1 LTTDVSGLDSADG
14 WVSERE
20 KVPDADVRRLDNA
33 ELTLNAAELKG
44 SHHRVYYFGNHFE
57 KK

>member
-1 LTTDVSGLDSADG
+1 MRMFVASI
-14 WVSERE
+14 
-20 KVPDADVRRLDNA
+20 VRGM
-33 ELTLNAAELKG
+33 TLNAAELKG